1 VPWYGG
7 GDKEVEVATGTALWH
22 RSGLDPLPLRWVL
35 VRCPQGSVR
44 PLACFCPDENV
55 APAQIVA
62 WYVSRW
68 NVEVTFEE
76 VRAHLGFETQRQ
88 WSDLAIAR
96 TTPCL
101 LGLFSLVVLMAQR
114 LHPATLP
121 TRAAAWSPK
130 TEATFAD
137 ALAAVRHH
145 LSTSHHYNASTLAPE
160 LELIPRDLWQRLYDA
175 ACYAA

>member
-1 VPWYGG
+1 LV
-7 GDKEVEVATGTALWH
+7 
-22 RSGLDPLPLRWVL
+22 WVQC
-35 VRCPQGSVR
+35 VW
-44 PLACFCPDENV
+44 A
-55 APAQIVA
+55 I
-62 WYVSRW
+62 
-68 NVEVTFEE
+68 EVTFEE
-76 VRAHLGFETQRQ
+76 LRAHLGFETQRQ

-101 LGLFSLVVLMAQR
+101 MGLFSLVVLMAQR

-121 TRAAAWSPK
+121 TRAAAWYPK

-145 LSTSHHYNASTLAPE
+145 LWASSNYNASTPPPE